1 MMKIRIGKKS
11 ITDIFMG
18 LFIVILLAFRDYSS
32 LVIVLSI
39 ILLGWLLITRAR
51 SGQIFKGIFKFL
63 AMKLL
68 FILLCM
74 ISALWS
80 PNCSIMYLCTS
91 MMFRLIICLC
101 ILLYINNEENLIKVM
116 RFLVLGSIVLC
127 LRMII
132 VVPTS
137 AWGNSRVGVY
147 LAHDIDNSYG
157 NTGITYVLGI
167 ATAIIIADINYKIIK
182 KKWKL
187 LFIGIFTVFSL
198 LSGSKKQIF
207 ILLIAYFTVK
217 ILNADGVS
225 RFLRNTIYFFIGSVA
240 IVYLILYVPVLYNAI
255 GYRLV
260 SFFSFFG
267 KNSSANMEDL
277 STLSRISF
285 LKDAIN
291 VFWANPIIG
300 VGIDSFKYY
309 NSFQFSW
316 AECNYLELMA
326 DLGLVGLAVYY
337 MPHIYIIKTMKIVK
351 KNKESVSLMIYVLL
365 LVLLFI
371 DLTMVSYNETHLQLY
386 LAILFSYCIIY
397 KRNGGEVYDE

>member
-1 MMKIRIGKKS
+1 MKIRLRKKK
-11 ITDIFMG
+11 INDIFMG
-18 LFIVILLAFRDYSS
+18 VFIVILLAFRDYSS
-32 LVIVLSI
+32 LVIMLSI
-39 ILLGWLLITRAR
+39 ILLGWLLITRVR
-51 SGQIFKGIFKFL
+51 SGKIFKEIFEFSV
-63 AMKLL
+63 MKLM

-80 PNCSIMYLCTS
+80 PNRSIMYLCTS
-91 MMFRLIICLC
+91 MVFRLIICLC
-101 ILLYINNEENLIKVM
+101 VLLYIYNEDDLIKVM
-116 RFLVLGSIVLC
+116 RFLVFGSVVLC
-127 LRMII
+127 LRMSI

-137 AWGNSRVGVY
+137 AWGNSRVGLY

-157 NTGITYVLGI
+157 NTGITYVLGVVS
-167 ATAIIIADINYKIIK
+167 AIIVADINYKVIK
-182 KKWKL
+182 KKWKF

-198 LSGSKKQIF
+198 MSGSKKQIF

-225 RFLRNTIYFFIGSVA
+225 KLLRNTFFFLIGSFTVL
-240 IVYLILYVPVLYNAI
+240 YLILYIPVLYNAI

-260 SFFSFFG
+260 SFFSFLG
-267 KNSSANMEDL
+267 KNSPANMEDL

-285 LKDAIN
+285 LKDAIT
-291 VFWANPIIG
+291 VFLKNPIIG

-326 DLGLVGLAVYY
+326 DLGLVGIVVYY
-337 MPHIYIIKTMKIVK
+337 TPHIYIIKTMKIIK
-351 KNKESVSLMIYVLL
+351 RNKESVSLMMVVLF

-386 LAILFSYCIIY
+386 LSILFSYCIVY
-397 KRNGGEVYDE
+397 KRNGRRIHDE